1 MKHLINRENYIKEYL
16 RKNVDNENDIN
27 EGLLSTVF
35 GGLKMLLKKDWANVK
50 CKNPSVLTYLKDIDK
65 SLEGYTMTKMEFS
78 VEFTTNRE
86 NVAKKFKDSVDALEL
101 FKDCL
106 NKNSE
111 KYKKELD
118 DGNYIS
124 GDMNLFELVE
134 IY

>member
-1 MKHLINRENYIKEYL
+1 MKHLINRDNYIKEYL

-78 VEFTTNRE
+78 GECTTIRQ
-86 NVAKKFKDSVDALEL
+86 NVANYFSDILDYKLKQIEKLESDKDIDEYLE
-101 FKDCL
+101 
-106 NKNSE
+106 
-111 KYKKELD
+111 
-118 DGNYIS
+118 
-124 GDMNLFELVE
+124 
-134 IY
+134 